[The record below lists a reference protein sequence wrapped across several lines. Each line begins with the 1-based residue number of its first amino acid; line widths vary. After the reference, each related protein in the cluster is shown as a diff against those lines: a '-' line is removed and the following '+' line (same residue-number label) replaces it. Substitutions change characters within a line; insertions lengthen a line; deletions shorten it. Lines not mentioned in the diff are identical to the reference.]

1 MNLQVNETV
10 KDIAGFENKYAITSL
25 GRVWAYPN
33 NANSKEGGF
42 LILNTSHY
50 LSVNLCGKKKY
61 IHRLV
66 AEAFIKNENNYDIVN
81 HKDGNK
87 LNCSIDN
94 LEWCSSSKNAKHAWE
109 NGLREVTEN
118 MVNAGK
124 KISYKDRI
132 KGTKK
137 GALKRRKISEE
148 IANKLRE
155 DYVPYKTS
163 FRELGEKYNL
173 PATTVQYIIKKRFTI

>member
-1 MNLQVNETV
+1 MTLQKNEIIR
-10 KDIAGFENKYAITSL
+10 DIDGLENKYAITSL

-42 LILNTSHY
+42 LMLNTSHY

-66 AEAFIKNENNYDIVN
+66 AKAFIENVNNYDVVN

-94 LEWCSSSKNAKHAWE
+94 LEWCSSSNNAKHAWSS
-109 NGLREVTEN
+109 GLRIVTDKMRSSAKN
-118 MVNAGK
+118 
-124 KISYKDRI
+124 ISHFDRT

-137 GALKRRKISEE
+137 GALKKRKISEE
-148 IANKLRE
+148 LAEKLRA
-155 DYVPYKTS
+155 DYIPYRTS

-173 PATTVQYIIKKRFTI
+173 PTTTVQYIVKKRFTV